1 MGEKMHFEI
10 EKKDLQEVIY
20 LAQTVAE
27 KKTNMPYLI
36 NLLIEAEND
45 HVSVYATDL
54 EISIAAKA
62 PAKILV
68 KGKATVHAK
77 YLNEIV
83 KELNDLPVTIK
94 SQENFWVQIQQKRYQ
109 SKLQGSDP
117 HQYPVFPVIGS
128 CDFIT
133 IKASVL
139 KEMISKVLFCISNDD
154 TRYHLN
160 AVHFERYWEDQQF
173 HIKMTAT
180 DGHRLA
186 VVSNSVD
193 KVNYGEDNSKLNGV
207 IIPRKGLNELNK
219 LLETVDNS
227 VELAIE
233 GAQLVVKHKETV
245 LLIRLIEG
253 KYPNFLKFIPQK
265 INHHII
271 VPRQSLHSAVKRV
284 SFHAHQKSKS
294 IMLDFKESKVQI
306 STSGQ
311 EIGEAF
317 DEIEID
323 YKGVDFKATLNARY
337 LLEMLSADNSEL
349 VDLQLMA
356 PNSPL
361 LIRIHDKSN
370 YTCVLMPMKY

>member
-1 MGEKMHFEI
+1 MQFEI
-10 EKKDLQEVIY
+10 EKKNLQEIIF

-36 NLLIEAEND
+36 NLLLEAEND
-45 HVSVYATDL
+45 HIKVFATDL

-62 PAKILV
+62 PAKVITS
-68 KGKATVHAK
+68 GKATVHAK

-83 KELNDLPVTIK
+83 KELNDLPIK
-94 SQENFWVQIQQKRYQ
+94 ITLQDNFWVQLQQKRYQ

-117 HQYPVFPVIGS
+117 NQYPVFPVIGS
-128 CDFIT
+128 CDFIK
-133 IKASVL
+133 IQASLL
-139 KEMISKVLFCISNDD
+139 KEMISKVIFCISNDD

-160 AVHFERYWEDQQF
+160 AVHLERYWEDKKF
-173 HIKMTAT
+173 FIKMTAT

-186 VVSNSVD
+186 VVTNPVD
-193 KVNYGEDNSKLNGV
+193 KVNYGEDNSKLHGV
-207 IIPRKGLNELNK
+207 IIPRKGLNELSK
-219 LLETVDNS
+219 LLETVENS
-227 VELAIE
+227 VEIAIE
-233 GAQLVVKHKETV
+233 GAQLVVKYKDTV

-265 INHHII
+265 INYNII
-271 VPRQSLHSAVKRV
+271 VPRQLLYSAVKRV

-294 IMLDFKESKVQI
+294 IVLEFSKSKVQI

-317 DEIEID
+317 DEIEVD
-323 YKGVDFKATLNARY
+323 YDGENFKANLNARY
-337 LLEMLSADNSEL
+337 LMEMLSADNSEL

-356 PNSPL
+356 ANAPFLVRP
-361 LIRIHDKSN
+361 HDKLN
-370 YTCVLMPMKY
+370 YTCVIMPMKY